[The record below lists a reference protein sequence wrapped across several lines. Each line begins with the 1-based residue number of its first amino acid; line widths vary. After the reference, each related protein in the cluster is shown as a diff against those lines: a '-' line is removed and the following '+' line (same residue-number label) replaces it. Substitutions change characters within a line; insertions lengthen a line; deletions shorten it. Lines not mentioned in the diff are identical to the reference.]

1 MVKLNYRF
9 WKNKRHIIK
18 TYDTMLVSNQTL
30 KEGNNY
36 VSTK

>member
-9 WKNKRHIIK
+9 RKIKRHIIK
-18 TYDTMLVSNQTL
+18 TYDTMLATKQTL

-36 VSTK
+36 VLTK